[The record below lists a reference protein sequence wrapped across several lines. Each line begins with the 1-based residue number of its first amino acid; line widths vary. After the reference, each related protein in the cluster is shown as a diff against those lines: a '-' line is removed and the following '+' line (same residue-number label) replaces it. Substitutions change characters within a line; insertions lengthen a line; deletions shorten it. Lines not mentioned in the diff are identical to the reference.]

1 MQSSALLN
9 NRFQLMEP
17 LGSGGMAQVWRA
29 RDTLLDRLV
38 AVKFQREGYTRRP
51 DFPERFLREAQALAK
66 LSHPNLVSVFDFGVQ
81 DGRYYMVMELVEGV
95 DLKNYLQ
102 RLPKPGK
109 RAPEEIQKLTD
120 IALQVSDGLGLAHR
134 AGIIHCDIKPQNI
147 IITDDGRAKIT
158 DFGIAQRVDGS
169 SADGPLWGSPAYFS
183 PEQSAGQPL
192 TPASDVYS
200 VGVMLYE
207 MLTGQL
213 PFAGKDAAALA
224 RQHQSEP
231 PLAPSRRNP
240 DISPQLEEI
249 ILRALAKEPA
259 SRFRNG
265 EQMARVLRAYQ
276 TEDAASES
284 YEEEMEEGGIDWR
297 AVGLGFLLMIAFGG
311 LIPLWIY
318 VYFLYNPPGK

>member
-1 MQSSALLN
+1 
-9 NRFQLMEP
+9 
-17 LGSGGMAQVWRA
+17 
-29 RDTLLDRLV
+29 
-38 AVKFQREGYTRRP
+38 VKFQREEYTRRP
-51 DFPERFLREAQALAK
+51 DFQERFLREAQALAK

-95 DLKNYLQ
+95 DLKSHLQ

-109 RAPEEIQKLTD
+109 RAPEEIQRLTE

-147 IITDDGRAKIT
+147 IVTDDGRAKIT
-158 DFGIAQRVDGS
+158 DFGIAQRMDDRP
-169 SADGPLWGSPAYFS
+169 ADGPSWGSPAYFS

-213 PFAGKDAAALA
+213 PFVGKDAAALA
-224 RQHQSEP
+224 RQHQSET

-240 DISPQLEEI
+240 DISPHLDEI
-249 ILRALAKEPA
+249 ILRALAKEPS

-265 EQMARVLRAYQ
+265 EQMARVLRTYQ
-276 TEDAASES
+276 TEDAASEFD
-284 YEEEMEEGGIDWR
+284 EDEMEEGIDWR
-297 AVGLGFLLMIAFGG
+297 AVGLSFLLMIAIGG